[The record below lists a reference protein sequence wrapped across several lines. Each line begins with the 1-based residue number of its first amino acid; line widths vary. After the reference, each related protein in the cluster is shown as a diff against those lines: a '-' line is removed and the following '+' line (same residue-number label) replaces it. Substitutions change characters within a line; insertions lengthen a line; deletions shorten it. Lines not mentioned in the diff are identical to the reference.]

1 MNGKTTDLKP
11 TRMRTHP
18 HTTRSR
24 LMLEVASQLV
34 NRKDFPYLQARISL
48 REQGAD
54 EWPLTLFAS
63 DSPATIDEVAAGKVQ
78 FAIINP
84 SMILKLAALGSAPF
98 KEPIPLRVI
107 AVLPALDQMVFAV
120 KRETGLNS
128 FSDIR
133 ARKFPLRVS
142 LRAQPDHSLH
152 LIVDHVLESG
162 GIFSGRYR
170 FLGRQSALR
179 RRHGLRPEPHRRDA
193 ARRDRRD
200 LRRGR
205 ERVGQHGAGTGHEFS
220 TPRRRPPTAIGIGGF
235 TSRRDRNEDTFPSSP
250 MTCKRSTSAAGR
262 FTHTKTRRMRWSPT
276 FAARLKKA
284 RSASRGPKRRHSRSR
299 KWCATRRKGTWK
311 CRSIQ
316 RRSVFGASVAICRK
330 KLELHHEG
338 LVRTAACCAPQLRAL
353 RVLREVNPAFPI
365 HRLQAQ
371 LTWQSYFL
379 YSSDFW

>member
-1 MNGKTTDLKP
+1 MNEKISDLKP

-120 KRETGLNS
+120 KRETGLAS
-128 FSDIR
+128 FSDIL

-152 LIVDHVLESG
+152 LIVDHVLKAAGFSLDDIVSWGGNVRYDAGMAYGQNRIGAMQRGEIDAIFDEGASAWGNMALELGMTFLSLDESV
-162 GIFSGRYR
+162 
-170 FLGRQSALR
+170 L
-179 RRHGLRPEPHRRDA
+179 HRLETVG
-193 ARRDRRD
+193 
-200 LRRGR
+200 LRRGLIEKKYFPKLSADVPTLDFSGWPIYTHRDTADAFVADFCRALDESKERIPWAEDAPLPLARMVRDTPEGHLEVPLHPAAERFWR
-205 ERVGQHGAGTGHEFS
+205 ERGYL
-220 TPRRRPPTAIGIGGF
+220 P
-235 TSRRDRNEDTFPSSP
+235 
-250 MTCKRSTSAAGR
+250 
-262 FTHTKTRRMRWSPT
+262 
-276 FAARLKKA
+276 
-284 RSASRGPKRRHSRSR
+284 
-299 KWCATRRKGTWK
+299 
-311 CRSIQ
+311 
-316 RRSVFGASVAICRK
+316 
-330 KLELHHEG
+330 
-338 LVRTAACCAPQLRAL
+338 
-353 RVLREVNPAFPI
+353 
-365 HRLQAQ
+365 
-371 LTWQSYFL
+371 
-379 YSSDFW
+379 